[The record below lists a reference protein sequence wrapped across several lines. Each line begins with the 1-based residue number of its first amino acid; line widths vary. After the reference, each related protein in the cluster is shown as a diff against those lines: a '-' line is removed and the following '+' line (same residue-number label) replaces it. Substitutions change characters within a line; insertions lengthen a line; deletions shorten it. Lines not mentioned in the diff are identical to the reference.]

1 MRADPLPNIG
11 SAKLESGGWDQS
23 PTVLPPCPSLSRPCS
38 LSQESQKLLEHR
50 YPELPPE
57 RRWRAK
63 SNRSQPLLPLPLNRR
78 TCGGMQHRAESEETA
93 PHITRNDPGSHQPGL
108 CSESDDRYSEGI
120 QETLTFPRPK
130 LNCAR
135 PSTAPQ
141 GEEAQLV
148 LILGVFRL
156 CFSKCTIANLQ
167 SISEQFSSWRA
178 VRV

>member
-1 MRADPLPNIG
+1 MGMII
-11 SAKLESGGWDQS
+11 QY

-93 PHITRNDPGSHQPGL
+93 PHMSEEDSMSDGSLPFSFHSVL
-108 CSESDDRYSEGI
+108 EKES
-120 QETLTFPRPK
+120 TL
-130 LNCAR
+130 
-135 PSTAPQ
+135 
-141 GEEAQLV
+141 G
-148 LILGVFRL
+148 
-156 CFSKCTIANLQ
+156 
-167 SISEQFSSWRA
+167 
-178 VRV
+178 